1 MNCNSNTA
9 PLIDTTTESCNNGC
23 VPKDINVVCKT
34 IVIPAGQNILG
45 IQGEVNANKRVF
57 LIPKTTDNEDDLSGK
72 SFSIIVKDTSDN
84 VEEIEVQSDET
95 LENYIKLEWLISE
108 NVLKTSGNIYVQI
121 KASSENFIWKTY
133 PAKFLVV
140 ESL

>member
-1 MNCNSNTA
+1 M
-9 PLIDTTTESCNNGC
+9 
-23 VPKDINVVCKT
+23 KT
-34 IVIPAGQNILG
+34 ISELQQDIVDVNDEYLDYSGVITVALKAG
-45 IQGEVNANKRVF
+45 
-57 LIPKTTDNEDDLSGK
+57 
-72 SFSIIVKDTSDN
+72 IVKDTSDN